1 MMPGESGVAVVAG
14 LSDHLPVELRRR
26 LRGWLAMA
34 TVVGSSMAATNAGA
48 VAVLVPETPIAA
60 AQYAPVSGSLPTTAG
75 FACNTNGC
83 LAAGDRALL
92 HALDVVRVGR
102 N

>member
-1 MMPGESGVAVVAG
+1 
-14 LSDHLPVELRRR
+14 
-26 LRGWLAMA
+26 MA